1 MYEKRIRNLVTL
13 LNLVTFLGLIAV
25 LLLLV
30 AQFDRST
37 TEGSVVILPST
48 PTPTATPWV
57 KQNVLVMMRPAGLE
71 VWTDNAEVDRLV
83 IDTVDGV
90 VVTLTYGDGYMIY
103 VRVDPRY
110 DKVLVAE
117 AIIDRLTK
125 NVPGQGGQIE

>member
-1 MYEKRIRNLVTL
+1 MYEKRIR
-13 LNLVTFLGLIAV
+13 NLVTFLGLIAV